1 MRLITMFIALCFIL
15 PATAVLAGPSAEK
28 EGHLIITEVSVDYG
42 TSSMVIIGY
51 DLDFG
56 DGPLAVILGDT
67 DISADCALDLPL
79 ADPQTITCVNLA
91 LPVAAELLLVVS
103 NGNGASQI
111 DEYDLTF
118 GAVGPQGEIGPQG
131 DTGAQGPQGPPGPVA
146 AIGTSCPSGQA
157 VIGMNIDGTF
167 ICEQVV
173 LPCPSGQE
181 FIGMNIDGTFI
192 CEQVGLPRLC
202 SEVATEICEAKG
214 WTVVGGALGGNIV
227 CTIDGRDADL
237 NCSSCSEY
245 NIAVWENGS
254 PERHCPGSYSTL
266 AGQVYG
272 GHIPCTCSDNLYY
285 CEEWDMQNCIP
296 D

>member
-1 MRLITMFIALCFIL
+1 MRLIKMFIALCFIL

-79 ADPQTITCVNLA
+79 ADPQTITCVDLA

-167 ICEQVV
+167 ICEQV
-173 LPCPSGQE
+173 
-181 FIGMNIDGTFI
+181 
-192 CEQVGLPRLC
+192 GLRLC
-202 SEVATEICEAKG
+202 SEVATEFCEAKG
-214 WTVVGGALGGNIV
+214 WIVVGGALGGNIV
-227 CTIDGRDADL
+227 CTSDGRDTRN

-245 NIAVWENGS
+245 NIAVWEYGS
-254 PERHCPGSYSTL
+254 QERHCPGSYSTL
-266 AGQVYG
+266 AGHVYA
-272 GHIPCTCSDNLYY
+272 GHIPCTCSDNLYH
-285 CEEWDMQNCIP
+285 CEAWDMQNCIP